1 MENIRVLGTGHI
13 DLARDDM
20 GEVDIAIGLL
30 RATLAHVAVCNEGE
44 AGEDAENWLHPEE
57 LSLARRM
64 SHDGRRTS
72 YIAGRVAAKISLTRW
87 LATDEPDRFWV
98 RPGVFGQPFIDGT
111 SAIGS
116 GLGHKLPCVSIA
128 HSEDASMAMAY
139 HRAHPM
145 GIDLAPIDEDAM
157 PLLQAELTREEL
169 AVMAKLD
176 LPECDAAQLL
186 WSCKESL
193 GKTLNTALM
202 VPLPVFEVAELI
214 EEPPFITIHYRN
226 FEQFR
231 TIACRNQTGWFT
243 LTLPR
248 ETEITDTSWL
258 ECI

>member
-1 MENIRVLGTGHI
+1 MENIRILGTSHI
-13 DLARDDM
+13 SMTRDDM
-20 GEVDIAIGLL
+20 GEFDIANGLL
-30 RATLAHVAVCNEGE
+30 RATLAHVAVCGNGE
-44 AGEDAENWLHPEE
+44 PGEDAENWLHPEE

-64 SHDGRRTS
+64 SHDGRRNS
-72 YIAGRVAAKISLTRW
+72 YIAGRVAAKMCLSQW

-98 RPGVFGQPFIDGT
+98 RPGVFGQPFVDG
-111 SAIGS
+111 SAAIGA

-128 HSEDASMAMAY
+128 HSEDTSMAIAY

-157 PLLQAELTREEL
+157 PLLQAELTRDEL
-169 AVMAKLD
+169 ALISELS

-214 EEPPFITIHYRN
+214 ADTPFITVHYRN
-226 FEQFR
+226 FEQYR
-231 TIACRNQTGWFT
+231 TIACRNQSGWFS

-248 ETEITDTSWL
+248 ATGISDTSWMG
-258 ECI
+258 CV